1 MLKKI
6 FYSLFWFLSFLF
18 CTYVFAWNAGSDKI
32 ENWILDWV
40 WRDTVV
46 SNTTWKEWIVKLF
59 AYTKT
64 TIFDILALLVIG
76 TFLFIGYKILMARG
90 KPEEFKK
97 AFLMLVYAILGLLFI
112 SLSWV
117 IVVFISGLKI

>member
-1 MLKKI
+1 MKNI

-18 CTYVFAWNAGSDKI
+18 YTYVFAWNAGSDKI

-64 TIFDILALLVIG
+64 TIFDILALIVIG
-76 TFLFIGYKILMARG
+76 TFLFIGYKILMARW

-97 AFLMLVYAILGLLFI
+97 AFMMLIYAVLGLLFV